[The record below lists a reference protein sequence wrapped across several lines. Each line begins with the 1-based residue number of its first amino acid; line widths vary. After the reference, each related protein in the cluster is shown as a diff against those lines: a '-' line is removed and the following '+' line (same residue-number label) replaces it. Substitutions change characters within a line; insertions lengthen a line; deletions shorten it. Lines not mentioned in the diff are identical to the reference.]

1 MTCNNVEQYIDYLDF
16 KSAKERLEGITNP
29 TRLIYSDS
37 FSKSFGNDIYIKP
50 ENLQVTGA
58 FKIRG
63 AFNKISK
70 LTDEQKNKGLITAS
84 AGNHAQ
90 GVAYSAKEAGV
101 KATIVMPTTT
111 PLIKVEGTRK
121 YGVDVLLYGKNFDEA
136 FHKALEISKEEGLEL
151 VHPFDDLDVIE
162 GQGTIALE
170 VLKEVPD
177 MDIIIVPIGGGG
189 LVAGIATAAKEINPN
204 IKVIGVEPEGAKSMT
219 CSIEDGHI
227 ICLDTV
233 DTIADG
239 VAVKEPGKITYE
251 IVRDYVDEIISVSD
265 YEIMESF
272 IEIMET
278 HKLMAESSG
287 AMSVAAAK
295 KLKVWNKKITCVI
308 SGGNIDMVTIASM
321 VQKGLISKGR
331 LFGFT
336 VLLPDRPGELLNIS
350 RILAEV
356 GANVVEVAHDQFKTV
371 DRLTDVVLQVQVE
384 SNGHDHINEII
395 EKLYSEG
402 YKVKRTN

>member
-1 MTCNNVEQYIDYLDF
+1 MTYD
-16 KSAKERLEGITNP
+16 
-29 TRLIYSDS
+29 
-37 FSKSFGNDIYIKP
+37 
-50 ENLQVTGA
+50 
-58 FKIRG
+58 
-63 AFNKISK
+63 
-70 LTDEQKNKGLITAS
+70 
-84 AGNHAQ
+84 
-90 GVAYSAKEAGV
+90 
-101 KATIVMPTTT
+101 
-111 PLIKVEGTRK
+111 
-121 YGVDVLLYGKNFDEA
+121 
-136 FHKALEISKEEGLEL
+136 
-151 VHPFDDLDVIE
+151 
-162 GQGTIALE
+162 
-170 VLKEVPD
+170 
-177 MDIIIVPIGGGG
+177 
-189 LVAGIATAAKEINPN
+189 
-204 IKVIGVEPEGAKSMT
+204 
-219 CSIEDGHI
+219 
-227 ICLDTV
+227 
-233 DTIADG
+233 
-239 VAVKEPGKITYE
+239 
-251 IVRDYVDEIISVSD
+251 IVRDYVDEIISVSE

-308 SGGNIDMVTIASM
+308 SGGNIDMVTISSM

-336 VLLPDRPGELLNIS
+336 VLLPDRPGELLNIA

-384 SNGHDHINEII
+384 SNGHDHINDII

>member
-1 MTCNNVEQYIDYLDF
+1 MTCENLDKWVEQLDF
-16 KSAKERLEGITNP
+16 KGAKERLNNKTNP
-29 TRLIYSDS
+29 TRLIYSDA
-37 FSKSFGNDIYIKP
+37 FSNIFGNHIYLKP

-63 AFNKISK
+63 AYNKISK
-70 LTDEQKNKGLITAS
+70 MTEEQKTKGLISAS

-90 GVAYSAKEAGV
+90 GVAYSAKEAGAS
-101 KATIVMPTTT
+101 ATIVMPSTT

-121 YGVDVLLYGKNFDEA
+121 YGVNVLLYGTNFDEA
-136 FHKALEISKEEGLEL
+136 FHKAEEIAKEKNLEF

-162 GQGTIALE
+162 GQGTISLE
-170 VLKEVPD
+170 ILKEQPD
-177 MDIIIVPIGGGG
+177 IDIIIVPIGGGG
-189 LVAGIATAAKEINPN
+189 LISGVAVAAKQINPN
-204 IKVIGVEPEGAKSMT
+204 IKIIGVEPEGAKSMT
-219 CSIEDGHI
+219 CSMEDGHI
-227 ICLDTV
+227 ICLDNV

-251 IVRDYVDEIISVSD
+251 LVRNYVDEIISVTD

-295 KLKVWNKKITCVI
+295 KLKVWNKKVACVI
-308 SGGNIDMVTIASM
+308 SGGNIDMVTISTM
-321 VQKGLISKGR
+321 VQKGLVSKGR

-336 VLLPDRPGELLNIS
+336 VLLPDRPGELLNIA
-350 RILAEV
+350 RILAEMS
-356 GANVVEVAHDQFKTV
+356 ANVVEVSHDQFKTA

-384 SNGHDHINEII
+384 ANGHDHINKII
-395 EKLYSEG
+395 ERLYDEG
-402 YKVKRTN
+402 YKVKRTS

>member
-1 MTCNNVEQYIDYLDF
+1 MTCNNVKQYIDYLDF

-37 FSKSFGNDIYIKP
+37 FSKSFGNEIYIKP

-70 LTDEQKNKGLITAS
+70 LTEEQKNKGLITAS

-90 GVAYSAKEAGV
+90 GVAYSAKEADV

-136 FHKALEISKEEGLEL
+136 FHKALEISKEKGLEL
-151 VHPFDDLDVIE
+151 IHPFDDLDVIE

-170 VLKEVPD
+170 ILKEIPD

-189 LVAGIATAAKEINPN
+189 LVAGIAIAAKEINPN

-227 ICLDTV
+227 VCLDTV

-239 VAVKEPGKITYE
+239 VAVKEPGKMTYD

-308 SGGNIDMVTIASM
+308 SGGNIDMVTISSM

-336 VLLPDRPGELLNIS
+336 VLLPDRPGELLNIA

-384 SNGHDHINEII
+384 SNGHDHINDII

>member
-1 MTCNNVEQYIDYLDF
+1 MPYKDINEYTEKLNF
-16 KSAKERLEGITNP
+16 KDAKERIGNITNK
-29 TRLIYSDS
+29 TRLIYSDA
-37 FSKSFGNDIYIKP
+37 FSEKFGNEIYIKP

-70 LTDEQKNKGLITAS
+70 MTDEEKAKGLVSAS

-90 GVAYSAKEAGV
+90 GVAYSASKAGV

-121 YGVDVLLYGKNFDEA
+121 YGVDVLLHGTNFDEA
-136 FHKALEISKEEGLEL
+136 FHKAMELAEEKGWEF
-151 VHPFDDLDVIE
+151 VHPFNDLDVIE
-162 GQGTIALE
+162 GQGTISLE
-170 VLKEVPD
+170 ILKEQPD

-189 LVAGIATAAKEINPN
+189 LAAGIAVAAKQINPN
-204 IKVIGVEPEGAKSMT
+204 IKIIGVEPEGAKSML

-227 ICLDTV
+227 VCLDTV
-233 DTIADG
+233 NTIADG
-239 VAVKEPGKITYE
+239 VAVKEPGDITYD
-251 IVRDYVDEIISVSD
+251 IVKEYVDEIISVSD

-295 KLKVWNKKITCVI
+295 KLKVWNKKIACII
-308 SGGNIDMVTIASM
+308 SGGNIDMVTISSM

-336 VLLPDRPGELLNIS
+336 VLLPDRPGELVNVS
-350 RILAEV
+350 KILADM
-356 GANVVEVAHDQFKTV
+356 GANVVEVAHDQFKVV

-384 SNGHDHINEII
+384 ANGHDHINKII
-395 EKLYSEG
+395 DRLYKEG
-402 YKVKRTN
+402 YKVIRTN

>member
-1 MTCNNVEQYIDYLDF
+1 MTCNITESYVEKLDF
-16 KSAKERLEGITNP
+16 NSAKERMKGITNP
-29 TRLIYSDS
+29 TRLIYSIA
-37 FSKSFGNDIYIKP
+37 FSETSGNEIYLKP
-50 ENLQVTGA
+50 ENLQKTGA

-63 AFNKISK
+63 AYNKISK
-70 LTDEQKNKGLITAS
+70 MTDEQKSHGLISAS

-90 GVAYSAKEAGV
+90 GVAYSAQAAGV
-101 KATIVMPTTT
+101 KAKIVMPATT

-121 YGVDVLLYGKNFDEA
+121 YGVDVVLYGNSFDDA
-136 FHKALEISKEEGLEL
+136 FHKALEIAEKEKLEF

-170 VLKEVPD
+170 ILKEKPD
-177 MDIIIVPIGGGG
+177 TDIIIVPIGGGG
-189 LVAGIATAAKEINPN
+189 LIAGIAVAAKQINPN
-204 IKVIGVEPEGAKSMT
+204 IKIIGVEPEGAKSMT

-227 ICLDTV
+227 ICLDSV
-233 DTIADG
+233 NTIADG
-239 VAVKEPGKITYE
+239 VAVKQPGEITYKL
-251 IVRDYVDEIISVSD
+251 VREYVDEIISVTD

-272 IEIMET
+272 IEIMEN

-287 AMSVAAAK
+287 AMSIAAAK
-295 KLKVWNKKITCVI
+295 KLKVWNKNIVCVI
-308 SGGNIDMVTIASM
+308 SGGNIDMVTISSM
-321 VQKGLISKGR
+321 VQKGLVSKGR

-350 RILAEV
+350 RILAEL

-371 DRLTDVVLQVQVE
+371 DRLTDVVLQVKVE
-384 SNGHDHINEII
+384 ANGHEHIQKII
-395 EKLYSEG
+395 ERLYSEG

>member
-1 MTCNNVEQYIDYLDF
+1 MACKEVGELVENLDF
-16 KSAKERLEGITNP
+16 EAAKERLEGIINP
-29 TRLIYSDS
+29 TRLIYSEA
-37 FSKSFGNDIYIKP
+37 FTKKIGNEIFLKP

-63 AFNKISK
+63 AYNKISK
-70 LTDEQKNKGLITAS
+70 MSEDEKQKGIITAS

-90 GVAYSAKEAGV
+90 GVAYSAQEAGA

-121 YGVDVLLYGKNFDEA
+121 YGAEVVLHGTNFDEA
-136 FHKALEISKEEGLEL
+136 FHKALEIAKEKDLEF
-151 VHPFDDLDVIE
+151 VHPFDDIDVIE
-162 GQGTIALE
+162 GQGTISLD

-177 MDIIIVPIGGGG
+177 LDIIIVPIGGGG
-189 LVAGIATAAKEINPN
+189 LASGIAVAAKEINPA
-204 IKVIGVEPEGAKSMT
+204 IKIIGVEPEGAKSMT

-227 ICLDTV
+227 TCLDTV

-239 VAVKEPGKITYE
+239 VAVKEPGKTTYE
-251 IVRDYVDEIISVSD
+251 IVKKYVDEIISVSD

-272 IEIMET
+272 IEIMEN

-295 KLKVWNKKITCVI
+295 KLKVWDKKVACII
-308 SGGNIDMVTIASM
+308 SGGNIDMVTISSM

-336 VLLPDRPGELLNIS
+336 VLLPDRPGELLNIA
-350 RILAEV
+350 RILSEE
-356 GANVVEVAHDQFKTV
+356 GANVVEVSHDQFKVV

-384 SNGHDHINEII
+384 SNGHEHI
-395 EKLYSEG
+395 EKIVDRLYREG
-402 YKVKRTN
+402 YKVKVTN

>member
-1 MTCNNVEQYIDYLDF
+1 MTCENLDRWVEQLDF
-16 KSAKERLEGITNP
+16 KGAKERLKNKTNP
-29 TRLIYSDS
+29 TRLIYSDA
-37 FSKSFGNDIYIKP
+37 FSNIFGNEIYLKP

-63 AFNKISK
+63 AYNKISK
-70 LTDEQKNKGLITAS
+70 MTEEQKTKGLISAS

-90 GVAYSAKEAGV
+90 GVAYSAKEAGAS
-101 KATIVMPTTT
+101 ATIVMPSTT

-121 YGVDVLLYGKNFDEA
+121 YGVDVLLYGTNFDEA
-136 FHKALEISKEEGLEL
+136 FHKAEEIAKEKNLEF

-162 GQGTIALE
+162 GQGTISLE
-170 VLKEVPD
+170 ILKEQPD

-189 LVAGIATAAKEINPN
+189 LISGIAVAAKQINPN
-204 IKVIGVEPEGAKSMT
+204 IKIIGVEPEGAKSMT

-227 ICLDTV
+227 TCLDNV

-251 IVRDYVDEIISVSD
+251 LVRNYVDEIISVSD

-295 KLKVWNKKITCVI
+295 KLKVWNKKVACVI
-308 SGGNIDMVTIASM
+308 SGGNIDMVTISTM

-336 VLLPDRPGELLNIS
+336 VLLPDRPGELLNIA
-350 RILAEV
+350 RILAEMS
-356 GANVVEVAHDQFKTV
+356 ANVVEVSHDQFKTA

-384 SNGHDHINEII
+384 ANGHDHINKII
-395 EKLYSEG
+395 ERLYNEG
-402 YKVKRTN
+402 YKVKRTS

>member
-1 MTCNNVEQYIDYLDF
+1 MACKEVGELVENLDF
-16 KSAKERLEGITNP
+16 KAAKERLEGIINP
-29 TRLIYSDS
+29 TRLIYSEA
-37 FSKSFGNDIYIKP
+37 FTKKIGNEIFLKP

-63 AFNKISK
+63 AYNKISK
-70 LTDEQKNKGLITAS
+70 MSEDEKQKGIITAS

-90 GVAYSAKEAGV
+90 GVAYSAQEAGA

-121 YGVDVLLYGKNFDEA
+121 YGAEVVLHGTNFDEA
-136 FHKALEISKEEGLEL
+136 FHKALEIAKEKDLEF
-151 VHPFDDLDVIE
+151 VHPFDDIDVIE
-162 GQGTIALE
+162 GQGTISLD

-177 MDIIIVPIGGGG
+177 LDIIIVPIGGGG
-189 LVAGIATAAKEINPN
+189 LASGIAVAAKEINPA
-204 IKVIGVEPEGAKSMT
+204 IKIIGVEPEGAKSMT

-227 ICLDTV
+227 TCLETV

-239 VAVKEPGKITYE
+239 VAVKEPGKTTYE
-251 IVRDYVDEIISVSD
+251 IVKKYVDEIISVSD

-272 IEIMET
+272 IEIMEN

-295 KLKVWNKKITCVI
+295 KLKVWDKKVACII
-308 SGGNIDMVTIASM
+308 SGGNIDMVTISSM

-336 VLLPDRPGELLNIS
+336 VLLPDRPGELLNIA
-350 RILAEV
+350 RILSEE
-356 GANVVEVAHDQFKTV
+356 GANVVEVSHDQFKVV

-384 SNGHDHINEII
+384 SNGHEHI
-395 EKLYSEG
+395 EKIVDRLYREG
-402 YKVKRTN
+402 YKVKVTN